1 MLLDYKGVYISM
13 GLFMVGLTVGDRV
26 RQCRKLKRWSQEKL
40 AKEAQLTQAT
50 ISHVENNISDQSKY
64 LPQIA
69 KALNVSSEY
78 LLSGQEYIDKQK
90 GTFDDFVIIGGDKAG
105 EVPSKE
111 EYVLIP
117 KFDVAGSCG
126 SGSIIDHVDVKGGLV
141 FSEDWILSQGLKKD
155 KLVVIHAIGDSMY
168 PTIEDGQVLLLDTS
182 DITPRNSK
190 IYFMCI
196 DNEYY
201 IKRLVNMLTHWVIR
215 SDNPDKNDHPDIEIS
230 QETMNNLQI
239 EGRVVWKGGLL

>member
-1 MLLDYKGVYISM
+1 M
-13 GLFMVGLTVGDRV
+13 GLFMIGLTVGDRV
-26 RQCRKLKRWSQEKL
+26 RHCRKLKQWSQAKL
-40 AKEAQLTQAT
+40 AKEAQVTQAT
-50 ISHVENNISDQSKY
+50 ISHVENNSSDQSKY
-64 LPQIA
+64 LPQLA

-78 LLSGQEYIDKQK
+78 LLSGQEYIDRQK
-90 GTFDDFVIIGGDKAG
+90 GTLDDFVIIGGEKNG
-105 EVPSKE
+105 EIPSKE

-141 FSEDWILSQGLKKD
+141 FSEDWIISQRLSRD
-155 KLVVIHAIGDSMY
+155 KLVVIHAVGDSMY
-168 PTIEDGQVLLLDTS
+168 PTIEDGQVLLVDTS
-182 DITPRNSK
+182 DVEPRTSK

-201 IKRLVNMLTHWVIR
+201 IKRLINMFTHWVIR
-215 SDNPDKNDHPDIEIS
+215 SDNPDKNNHPDIEIS
-230 QETMNNLQI
+230 QETMSRLQI